1 MAKLA
6 WKPWHKVVELRKD
19 LRSAELPL
27 HMFAADLYDVMMKQG
42 DIYLIQKGDI
52 VSNKSTQAEV
62 EFETKIETG
71 STTSQLISGEAVLK
85 VKK

>member
-1 MAKLA
+1 MLFNSSDEKSES
-6 WKPWHKVVELRKD
+6 PTNN
-19 LRSAELPL
+19 
-27 HMFAADLYDVMMKQG
+27 DVMMKQG